1 MLAGIGPLG
10 TPELIVIGILLF
22 IVLSM
27 LAAVIGLVVY
37 LNRKGKSDVGKR
49 QPPALPPEQG

>member
-10 TPELIVIGILLF
+10 TPELIVIGVLLF
-22 IVLSM
+22 MALAM

-37 LNRKGKSDVGKR
+37 LNKKGKSKA
-49 QPPALPPEQG
+49 QPREEN